1 MKDENLPGSCKTMY
15 ALNFRMG
22 LDEKD
27 RDFALIKPKPDP
39 IRIKQK
45 GKFKVKIST
54 GAKHWLK
61 DRDWAKT
68 VNTNVFK
75 EVARLEAHD
84 LAGLKK
90 RKAQKLMQ
98 S

>member
-39 IRIKQK
+39 IRIK
-45 GKFKVKIST
+45 
-54 GAKHWLK
+54 
-61 DRDWAKT
+61 
-68 VNTNVFK
+68 
-75 EVARLEAHD
+75 
-84 LAGLKK
+84 
-90 RKAQKLMQ
+90 
-98 S
+98 